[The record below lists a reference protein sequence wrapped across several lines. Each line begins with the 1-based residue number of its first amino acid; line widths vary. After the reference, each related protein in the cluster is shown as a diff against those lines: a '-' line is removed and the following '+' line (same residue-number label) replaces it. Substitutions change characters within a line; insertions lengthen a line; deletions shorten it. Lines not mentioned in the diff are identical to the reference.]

1 MSEPTAEQMRRLV
14 HRFYER
20 LWNTND
26 DGAVESTLKQ
36 DFVFRGFLGEQTE
49 GREGWRGYRDR
60 VRAGSADFMTELVDL
75 VCEPERAA
83 ARVRCSG
90 THTGDLLGIP
100 ATGRS
105 YSYEIAAFFRASDG
119 LLTMAW
125 FLGDIDSLRTQL
137 TR

>member
-26 DGAVESTLKQ
+26 DDAVESTLTA
-36 DFVFRGFLGEQTE
+36 DFIFRGSLGEQAE
-49 GREGWRGYRDR
+49 GRDAWRAYRDLL
-60 VRAGSADFMTELVDL
+60 RAGAADYMTDIIDL

-90 THTGDLLGIP
+90 RHTGELLGIP
-100 ATGRS
+100 ATGRAF
-105 YSYEIAAFFRASDG
+105 SYEVAAFFRASDG
-119 LLTMAW
+119 LLAVAW
-125 FLGDIDSLRTQL
+125 VLGDLDGLRAQL
-137 TR
+137 S